1 MKVKDFKT
9 LLHDDPRTAMLFDLT
24 ERFPRGPQAKL
35 RDRDYK
41 DVDTG
46 EILEKGW
53 GSNTAPYLN
62 RGLDTANG
70 SAYTGG
76 WDPYLIYELPDSEWS
91 VQTILE
97 GLEVPTEIAMGDGWY
112 VQKEDYA
119 KLFKRGA
126 QLTRRARRAAN
137 RIRMAREWVK
147 QNITTAVY
155 KVSSGYYS
163 RHDVYVH
170 ADNEE
175 GARTQFE
182 TFMAAA
188 FNKHTEGFNEIE
200 DRGFHVSYV
209 RPAKTP
215 MELMALNQPFIDN
228 YVASIEKKRQRIIEL
243 QKEIEAMDT
252 AQQMVNIY
260 AINMVASWGTGEGED
275 ADA

>member
-24 ERFPRGPQAKL
+24 ERFPRGPDAKL

-41 DVDTG
+41 LPDGQV
-46 EILEKGW
+46 LENGW

-76 WDPYLIYELPDSEWS
+76 WDPYRIFELPDSEWNIES
-91 VQTILE
+91 ILA
-97 GLEVPTEIAMGDGWY
+97 GLEVPIEMGMGDTWSA
-112 VQKEDYA
+112 KEGHR

-137 RIRMAREWVK
+137 RIRMAKKWV
-147 QNITTAVY
+147 QENITTAVY
-155 KVSSGYYS
+155 KISSGYYS
-163 RHDVYVH
+163 RENIYVH
-170 ADNEE
+170 ADSEQ

-182 TFMAAA
+182 TFMRNA
-188 FNKHTEGFNEIE
+188 FNEHTDGFENIE
-200 DRGFHVSYV
+200 DRGYSVTYV

-215 MELMALNQPFIDN
+215 MELMHLNQPFIDL
-228 YVASIEKKRQRIIEL
+228 YIDTIEKKRERIIKL

-260 AINMVASWGTGEGED
+260 AINMVASWGTGEEGED
-275 ADA
+275 NA

>member
-41 DVDTG
+41 DTATG

-97 GLEVPTEIAMGDGWY
+97 KLEVPTAIAMGDCYY
-112 VQKEDYA
+112 VQKDDHA

-137 RIRMAREWVK
+137 RIRMAREWVQ

-155 KVSSGYYS
+155 KVGSGYYS

-170 ADNEE
+170 ADSEE

-188 FNKHTEGFNEIE
+188 FNKHTEGFNDIE

-215 MELMALNQPFIDN
+215 MELMHLNQPFIDN
-228 YVASIEKKRQRIIEL
+228 YNDSIEKKRQRIIEL

-275 ADA
+275 TDA